1 MASKHVDM
9 EWITIPGGRVM
20 LGQGGYLGESAWFAV
35 ESFVMA
41 RYPVTNAQYA
51 PFIAAGG
58 YTDRAWWTDRGW
70 QIREKEGWT
79 EPRFWTDRDWN
90 RADSPVVGVSWYEAL
105 AFCRWLSAV
114 TGRSEKAITLPT
126 EQQWQRAAQG
136 DSGQDEQGNPAVSGR
151 EFPWGNEGPDELRC
165 NWNRAE
171 DGTTP
176 VTRYPDGASPFGV
189 MDMSGNVWEWCLTGW
204 ESGRTDTEGGE
215 PRILRG
221 GSWSSD
227 SPISLRAANRNAS
240 DPNARL
246 SPAYRNYVTVGLRCA
261 SV

>member
-1 MASKHVDM
+1 MTLPDLQ
-9 EWITIPGGRVM
+9 WIAIPGGRVT
-20 LGQGGYLGESAWFAV
+20 LEQGGYLAERA
-35 ESFVMA
+35 SFDVAPFDVA

-51 PFIAAGG
+51 AFIAAGG

-70 QIREKEGWT
+70 LLSERERWT
-79 EPRFWTDRDWN
+79 ATRFWTDRAWTRPEN
-90 RADSPVVGVSWYEAL
+90 PVVGVSWYEAL
-105 AFCRWLSAV
+105 AFCRWSSAV
-114 TGRSEKAITLPT
+114 TGRAITLPT

-136 DSGQDEQGNPAVSGR
+136 DDGGR
-151 EFPWGNEGPDELRC
+151 EFPWGNDEPDELRC

-176 VTRYPDGASPFGV
+176 VTRYSDGASPFGV

-204 ESGRTDTEGGE
+204 ESGRTDPDGGE
-215 PRILRG
+215 VRVLRG

-246 SPAYRNYVTVGLRCA
+246 SPAYRNHVTVGFRCA
-261 SV
+261 RL

>member
-1 MASKHVDM
+1 MVHDM
-9 EWITIPGGRVM
+9 EWVTIPGGRVM

-90 RADSPVVGVSWYEAL
+90 RADYPVVGVSWYEAL
-105 AFCRWLSAV
+105 AFCRWLSAGS
-114 TGRSEKAITLPT
+114 GRAITLPT

-136 DSGQDEQGNPAVSGR
+136 EQRARISLGQR
-151 EFPWGNEGPDELRC
+151 
-165 NWNRAE
+165 
-171 DGTTP
+171 
-176 VTRYPDGASPFGV
+176 GA
-189 MDMSGNVWEWCLTGW
+189 
-204 ESGRTDTEGGE
+204 GRTALQLES
-215 PRILRG
+215 RG
-221 GSWSSD
+221 GRDHAGHTLPGRRESVWRD
-227 SPISLRAANRNAS
+227 GYERERVGMVPHGLGERA
-240 DPNARL
+240 
-246 SPAYRNYVTVGLRCA
+246 Y
-261 SV
+261 